1 MEHDRAAAPVSPR
14 RRAVLEVLRE
24 AGGPL
29 GVGDIAER
37 IGVHANTVR
46 FHLDALVTS
55 GAVEGITEPSSGR
68 GRPRTVYAPRRGMD
82 RGGQREYLLL
92 ARILLSRLASDGADA
107 ETAAVEAGR
116 AWGGHLL
123 PPVPPFR
130 TVQAREA
137 VERLTGLL
145 ADLGFD
151 PEPVHGPPYRPA
163 DPAATADAGAD
174 APVDAHAD
182 FDTDTDDDG
191 AAEGADAGRV
201 LLRHCPF
208 LELAEEY
215 GEIVCPLHLG
225 LMQGALEQQR
235 APVAA
240 VRLEPFAEPDVCV
253 AHLAPVP

>member
-1 MEHDRAAAPVSPR
+1 MEPDRAAAPVSPR

-24 AGGPL
+24 ADGPL

-55 GAVEGITEPSSGR
+55 GAVEGLTEPSSGR

-92 ARILLSRLASDGADA
+92 ARILLSRLASDEADA

-130 TVQAREA
+130 TVEAAEA

-151 PEPVHGPPYRPA
+151 PEPVHGPPDRPA
-163 DPAATADAGAD
+163 DQTATAAADAGPRIDAGAD
-174 APVDAHAD
+174 GA
-182 FDTDTDDDG
+182 DDDG
-191 AAEGADAGRV
+191 AAEEADAGRI

>member
-1 MEHDRAAAPVSPR
+1 MSPR

-92 ARILLSRLASDGADA
+92 ARILLSRLASDEADA

-130 TVQAREA
+130 TVEAREA

-145 ADLGFD
+145 AGLGFD
-151 PEPVHGPPYRPA
+151 PEPVHGPPYRSA
-163 DPAATADAGAD
+163 DPTATADAD
-174 APVDAHAD
+174 APVNVHVAFDAGAQGAVD
-182 FDTDTDDDG
+182 GG
-191 AAEGADAGRV
+191 AADGPDAGRV

>member
-1 MEHDRAAAPVSPR
+1 
-14 RRAVLEVLRE
+14 LEVLRE
-24 AGGPL
+24 ADGPL
-29 GVGDIAER
+29 GVGDVAAR

-92 ARILLSRLASDGADA
+92 ARILLSRLASDEADA

-130 TVQAREA
+130 TVEAREA

-151 PEPVHGPPYRPA
+151 PAPVHGPPDRPA
-163 DPAATADAGAD
+163 DPTATADADTPVHAHVDAD
-174 APVDAHAD
+174 A
-182 FDTDTDDDG
+182 DDG
-191 AAEGADAGRV
+191 GAADGAEAGRV
-201 LLRHCPF
+201 LLRHCPCASPISPPSPGPGRARS
-208 LELAEEY
+208 LLRGRTGSRPRGPAAP
-215 GEIVCPLHLG
+215 GR
-225 LMQGALEQQR
+225 GAPGSKEG
-235 APVAA
+235 A
-240 VRLEPFAEPDVCV
+240 VRK
-253 AHLAPVP
+253 